1 MKIVECV
8 PNFSEG
14 RNLKVID
21 EIAAAIEGVDGAQLL
36 DVDPGADANRTVIT
50 FAGGPEAVE
59 KAAFQAMAKAAELID
74 MRRQEGEHP
83 RMGAT
88 DVFPFVPVSGVTMA
102 ACVELA
108 RRVGERV
115 ARDLSIPIYL
125 YEEAATRPER
135 RLLADVRKGEYE
147 GLAEKL
153 RDPAWAPDFGE
164 PLFNER
170 SGATIMGARK
180 FLIAYN
186 FNLNTRDTRLANQI
200 AFALREMGRAK
211 RDEQGKIMRNPDG
224 TSIKIPGRFKK
235 VRAIGWYMD
244 DYNMAQVSMNLT
256 DYDVSPLHHVFEAA
270 CEEAEKIGVRV
281 TGSELVGLVPLEV
294 LTRAGAYFLD
304 KQGRSPAA
312 PERELVRVAVQTM
325 GLGELRPFEPDE
337 KIIEYRL
344 DEPPRPL
351 GRETVSG
358 LLDIFSADDP
368 VPGGGSAAALCGS
381 LSAALAAMVASLSV
395 ARGKDKAVQEE
406 MKAAALKAQALKAR
420 LLDAVD
426 DDTSAFKDLMAAFRL
441 RARTPSEEEAKSK
454 AVRDATLEASLVPL
468 GVMEAAAEALSLARE
483 AARSGLPSAITDA
496 GVAALAGS
504 AAVEGAWYN
513 VLVNLVDLEGDKE
526 ADRILADAKKHLE
539 TSRALAAE
547 VAGLVE
553 ERLGS

>member
-14 RNLKVID
+14 RNRKVID
-21 EIAAAIEGVDGAQLL
+21 EIAAAIEGIDGALLL
-36 DVDPGADANRTVIT
+36 DVDPGADANRTVVT
-50 FAGGPEAVE
+50 FAGSPEAVE
-59 KAAFQAMAKAAELID
+59 EAAFQAIAKAAELID
-74 MRRQEGEHP
+74 MRTQKGEHP

-88 DVFPFVPVSGVTMA
+88 DVFPFIPVSGMTMA
-102 ACVELA
+102 ECVELA

-115 ARDLSIPIYL
+115 ARELGIPIYL

-164 PLFNER
+164 PAFNER
-170 SGATIMGARK
+170 SGATVMGARK

-186 FNLNTRDTRLANQI
+186 VNLNTRDTRLANRI

-211 RDEQGKIMRNPDG
+211 RDEQGKIVRNPDG
-224 TSIKIPGRFKK
+224 TSVKIPGRFKK

-256 DYDVSPLHHVFEAA
+256 DYDVSPLHLVFEAA

-294 LTRAGAYFLD
+294 MTRAGAYFRE

-312 PERELVRVAVQTM
+312 PERELVRMAVQTL
-325 GLGELRPFEPDE
+325 GLGELRPFTTDE

-344 DEPPRPL
+344 GGPSRPL
-351 GRETVSG
+351 VRDTLSG
-358 LLDIFSADDP
+358 LLDKFSEDTPA
-368 VPGGGSAAALCGS
+368 PGGGSAAALCGS
-381 LSAALAAMVASLSV
+381 LSAALAAMVASLS
-395 ARGKDKAVQEE
+395 AAKGKDETVRGE
-406 MKAAALKAQALKAR
+406 MKAVALRAQALKAR

-426 DDTSAFKDLMAAFRL
+426 DDTAAFADLMAAFRL
-441 RARTPSEEEAKSK
+441 KLPSEEKAG
-454 AVRDATLEASLVPL
+454 AVRAATLEASRVPL
-468 GVMEAAAEALSLARE
+468 GVMAAAREALELARE
-483 AARSGLPSAITDA
+483 TARSGLASAVTDA
-496 GVAALAGS
+496 GVAALAGR

-513 VLVNLVDLEGDKE
+513 VKVNLVDLEGDEE
-526 ADRILADAKKHLE
+526 AGKILSAAKKLLE
-539 TSRALAAE
+539 SARTTADE
-547 VAGLVE
+547 VAERVE
-553 ERLGS
+553 EKLGS